1 MLGCRVGFAGGDRKD
16 PTYVEVCTED
26 TRHAEVVAVTYDL
39 RELTTEVLLTEFF
52 TLHNFELNRGR
63 GTGQYR
69 SAVFSLQEDKQL
81 ATARRL
87 IQSLEAAGYSPVTD
101 VAVVDAFYPADARHQ
116 QYCSARGLTPS
127 RREDAKVRA
136 VLK

>member
-1 MLGCRVGFAGGDRKD
+1 ML
-16 PTYVEVCTED
+16 
-26 TRHAEVVAVTYDL
+26 YDL
-39 RELTTEVLLTEFF
+39 RVLPTEALLIEFF

-69 SAVFSLQEDKQL
+69 SAIFSLQEDEQL

-87 IQSLEAAGYSPVTD
+87 IESLRTAGYAPATD
-101 VAVVDAFYPADARHQ
+101 VQVVDAFYPAGARHQ

-127 RREDAKVRA
+127 RRDDTEVRA
-136 VLK
+136 VLR